1 MVYTCIKKI
10 SERTVRGEK
19 EKVKERHIQLSVT
32 SIKKVMWNSTW
43 SRKT

>member
-1 MVYTCIKKI
+1 MVYTCLKKI
-10 SERTVRGEK
+10 SAEK
-19 EKVKERHIQLSVT
+19 EKVKERHIQLSVA